1 VKEAVDRMIVVK
13 VGGSVAEFA
22 DKLFEDLKTLA
33 EGNSMRIL
41 VVPGGWV
48 FAEKVR
54 ELWKRGT
61 IDDEAAHWMAVECM
75 DVYGYYLSRFAQPVI
90 PDSFDELL
98 KELPSVGVLIPGKL
112 LRNCDELPH
121 SWDVT
126 SDSIAIW
133 IAHNI
138 GAETIIKATGVDGL
152 IVNGEV
158 VSKMPASQ
166 LRSETCIDSY
176 APRLL
181 SEYGLDIFVCR
192 WDRVKDYILRRAA
205 IGTLIAGSEVL

>member
-1 VKEAVDRMIVVK
+1 MIVVK
-13 VGGSVAEFA
+13 VGGSVVEFA
-22 DKLFEDLKTLA
+22 EQLFGHLQDLSKAGKT
-33 EGNSMRIL
+33 IL
-41 VVPGGWV
+41 VIPGGWI

-54 ELWKRGT
+54 ELWRKGT
-61 IDDEAAHWMAVECM
+61 INDETAHWMAVECM

-90 PDSFDELL
+90 PESFHELL
-98 KELPSVGVLIPGKL
+98 EDLKPGVQVLIPGKL
-112 LRNCDELPH
+112 VRNHDELPH
-121 SWDVT
+121 SWEIT

-133 IAHNI
+133 VAGKI
-138 GAETIIKATGVDGL
+138 GAGTIIKATDVDGL
-152 IVNGEV
+152 MIDGKIV
-158 VSKMPASQ
+158 SRISASQ
-166 LRSETCIDSY
+166 LRNETCIDSY

>member
-1 VKEAVDRMIVVK
+1 MIVVK

-33 EGNSMRIL
+33 EVNSVRIL
-41 VVPGGWV
+41 VVPGGWI

-54 ELWKRGT
+54 ELWKRGI

-90 PDSFDELL
+90 PEGFEDLL

-112 LRNCDELPH
+112 LRNYDELPH

-126 SDSIAIW
+126 SDSIAVW
-133 IAHNI
+133 VARNT
-138 GAETIIKATGVDGL
+138 GAERVIKATDVEGL
-152 IVNGEV
+152 IADGRVISRISA
-158 VSKMPASQ
+158 SK
-166 LRSETCIDSY
+166 LRSETCVDLH
-176 APRLL
+176 APKLL
-181 SEYGLDIFVCR
+181 LEYGLDLFVCR
-192 WDRVKDYILRRAA
+192 WDRVKDYILRGEA

>member
-1 VKEAVDRMIVVK
+1 MIIIVK

-22 DKLFEDLKTLA
+22 GKLFEDLKSLSDSD
-33 EGNSMRIL
+33 NSMRIL
-41 VVPGGWV
+41 VIPGGWI

-54 ELWKRGT
+54 ELWKRGI

-75 DVYGYYLSRFAQPVI
+75 DVYGYYLSRFAASSEPLI
-90 PDSFDELL
+90 PESFHELS
-98 KELPSVGVLIPGKL
+98 KELKPGVRVLIPGKL
-112 LRNCDELPH
+112 VRSHDELPH

-138 GAETIIKATGVDGL
+138 GAETIIKATDVDGL
-152 IVNGEV
+152 IINGEI
-158 VSKMPASQ
+158 VSKISASQ
-166 LRSETCIDSY
+166 LRNETCIDTHASK
-176 APRLL
+176 LL
-181 SEYGLDIFVCR
+181 SEYKLDLFVCR
-192 WDRVKDYILRRAA
+192 WDRVKDYILRGEA

>member
-1 VKEAVDRMIVVK
+1 MIVVK

-22 DKLFEDLKTLA
+22 EKLFQDLKSL
-33 EGNSMRIL
+33 ERVGKIVL
-41 VVPGGWV
+41 VVPGGWI

-54 ELWKRGT
+54 ELWDRGV

-75 DVYGYYLSRFAQPVI
+75 DVYGYYLSRFAWPADPLI

-98 KELPSVGVLIPGKL
+98 KEHRTGVRVLIPGKL
-112 LRNCDELPH
+112 VRNKDELPH

-133 IAHNI
+133 VAHNT
-138 GAETIIKATGVDGL
+138 GARIIIKATDVDGL
-152 IVNGEV
+152 MVDGKIV
-158 VSKMPASQ
+158 SRISASQ

-181 SEYGLDIFVCR
+181 SEYGLDMFVCR